1 MDKLLTA
8 GFGDESL
15 ACSPDLVAQYL
26 SIADDAPDAFAA
38 LPQATQAERIW
49 QALFVERSPLSEA
62 CTGVVSTLEA
72 LGLTEAL
79 ERRSLSEIRK
89 WSAPTD
95 DRLWPLRTPDYSS

>member
-38 LPQATQAERIW
+38 LPQTTQAERHAERIW
-49 QALFVERSPLSEA
+49 QALFVERSLLSEA
-62 CTGVVSTLEA
+62 CVGVVSTLEA
-72 LGLTEAL
+72 LGLTESL

-89 WSAPTD
+89 WSA
-95 DRLWPLRTPDYSS
+95 SHGH